1 MKTKVLF
8 IAAAMVALTGS
19 LMAQDNN
26 QQKQT
31 SDPDR
36 GALYVDADKNG
47 TCDNFENGK
56 GGNNPKGDGV
66 RLKDGSGRENGKGRR
81 AGNGQGLRDGKGRGN
96 GGGKFVD
103 ANKNGICDRRE

>member
-8 IAAAMVALTGS
+8 IATAMVALTGS
-19 LMAQDNN
+19 LMAQNNN

-31 SDPDR
+31 NDPDR
-36 GALYVDADKNG
+36 GAYYVDADKNG
-47 TCDNFENGK
+47 KCDNFEKGK

-81 AGNGQGLRDGKGRGN
+81 MGNGQGLRDGKGN
-96 GGGKFVD
+96 GSGKFVD